1 MCTDTLDSAST
12 ATIVRLKFLVLY
24 DDAPEFMYSIAKI
37 AVWSILEEG
46 IGITAGSL
54 PMLRPLLRHIPF
66 LSSGGRTSSD
76 GHGGQA
82 NFNNTPEFPPTGRRG
97 DGVELGT
104 MNRVEGAETGPAGGN
119 NSDGDSQR
127 HILKETEFTISVELL
142 QDSRQRG

>member
-66 LSSGGRTSSD
+66 L
-76 GHGGQA
+76 
-82 NFNNTPEFPPTGRRG
+82 
-97 DGVELGT
+97 
-104 MNRVEGAETGPAGGN
+104 
-119 NSDGDSQR
+119 
-127 HILKETEFTISVELL
+127 
-142 QDSRQRG
+142 